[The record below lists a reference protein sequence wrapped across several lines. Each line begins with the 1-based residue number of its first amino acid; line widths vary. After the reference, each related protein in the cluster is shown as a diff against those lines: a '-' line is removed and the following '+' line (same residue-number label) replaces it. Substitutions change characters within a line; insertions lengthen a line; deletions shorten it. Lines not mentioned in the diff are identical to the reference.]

1 MPSFDV
7 VSEVDHHELS
17 NALDQANREIG
28 TRYDFKGSNAKIE
41 HSGNSLTLEAESE
54 FQVKQMQPIL
64 KEKMSKRGIDVQCL
78 EFDDIVEMNRRA
90 RQQVTGKEGLDRDRG
105 AGRAAACHRQETRRP
120 AASHPDAQGCRS
132 RRPAA
137 VQQLPRLMRDLRPA
151 AKFPA
156 RKMFISRKGA
166 KAQSPQRIIW
176 G

>member
-54 FQVKQMQPIL
+54 FQIKQMQPIL

-90 RQQVTGKEGLDRDRG
+90 RQQVTVKEGLEQDLARKMVKMIKERKLKV
-105 AGRAAACHRQETRRP
+105 Q
-120 AASHPDAQGCRS
+120 
-132 RRPAA
+132 AA
-137 VQQLPRLMRDLRPA
+137 VQGEQLRVTGKKRDDLQQVIQMLKDAGLGIPLQFNNFRD
-151 AKFPA
+151 
-156 RKMFISRKGA
+156 
-166 KAQSPQRIIW
+166 
-176 G
+176 